1 MGEGDDRREATSA
14 VQSPGTARTGGG
26 PCVPQSIQHVVQ
38 SGARLT
44 VAHCPR
50 GSVHTSVSEAP
61 EMRSRSAGRPHN
73 TEVRTANQRRAHSAQ
88 LPWATPQA
96 AAARNSAPDSPPLRH
111 SCSSQCDDGSAAP
124 PRLTNFCLLQRR
136 PEKQLGEARGARA
149 ALRERM
155 GAVAAAFV
163 MHLAAMFQRTGGA

>member
-14 VQSPGTARTGGG
+14 VQSPGTARTGSG
-26 PCVPQSIQHVVQ
+26 PCVPQSIQQVVQ

-44 VAHCPR
+44 VVHCPR
-50 GSVHTSVSEAP
+50 GSVLTSVSEAP

-73 TEVRTANQRRAHSAQ
+73 TKVRTANQRRAHQPSARPRRIEARARRIKRPNKARAIPHSAQ
-88 LPWATPQA
+88 LPCAAPQA

-124 PRLTNFCLLQRR
+124 PRLTTPAACS
-136 PEKQLGEARGARA
+136 ARGSS
-149 ALRERM
+149 
-155 GAVAAAFV
+155 
-163 MHLAAMFQRTGGA
+163 QRWPTQSSA

>member
-73 TEVRTANQRRAHSAQ
+73 TEVRTANQRRAHQPSAR
-88 LPWATPQA
+88 PEENRGPSEENQA
-96 AAARNSAPDSPPLRH
+96 AKQGPRHHPLGPAALRSSAG
-111 SCSSQCDDGSAAP
+111 GSGAKQR
-124 PRLTNFCLLQRR
+124 PRLTAPAAQLLSSVRR
-136 PEKQLGEARGARA
+136 RLRSATA
-149 ALRERM
+149 A
-155 GAVAAAFV
+155 
-163 MHLAAMFQRTGGA
+163 HHTIY